1 MEEVARP
8 EEVTHFQ
15 LAHLGRVLDDL
26 GVFDLLLLLRELLQI
41 QDSRRRMQV
50 SEEVEQVLKSTLVVE
65 PRVLEV
71 EADAGALLFILQPL
85 LLLLGEREEVEVVG
99 DLVADLEVEV
109 GAEVLLLG
117 EVLDEGAVVVDDLV
131 IVQLEIEIAVEAR
144 LPEFEQ

>member
-1 MEEVARP
+1 
-8 EEVTHFQ
+8 
-15 LAHLGRVLDDL
+15 
-26 GVFDLLLLLRELLQI
+26 
-41 QDSRRRMQV
+41 MQV

-117 EVLDEGAVVVDDLV
+117 EVLDEGAVVVDNLV